1 MENEVLLPI
10 QKLCRY
16 LEEHEPRLFDV
27 YSTNGKDFIAFA
39 AICMKEEKEAIRTA
53 FMDGCKKATLGISPY
68 EYMKDKFHL

>member
-39 AICMKEEKEAIRTA
+39 AICMKEEKEALKEA
-53 FMDGCKKATLGISPY
+53 FMDGCNKATFAISPI
-68 EYMKDKFHL
+68 EYMKDKYQL

>member
-16 LEEHEPRLFDV
+16 LEEHHPNLFDV
-27 YSTNGKDFIAFA
+27 YSADSKQFLAFA
-39 AICMKEEKEAIRTA
+39 SICMIDEKEELKTA

-68 EYMKDKFHL
+68 QYIEDKYHL